1 LGDFWDNPYNT
12 GTIDLRLMMK
22 CIDFFSRQTIKTT
35 MIPGNHDYFGGNADE
50 HALQCFAHLVDVIS
64 SPTLYGCML
73 YLPYRKGGYSR
84 VEMTRFKHRGA
95 TVVFSHNDLKTMET
109 RLHVL
114 SQEGMELNS
123 FDGMVVF
130 NGHYHYPSSHGNVHN
145 IGTAYAVHS
154 SENLHQKHIW
164 DIVISNT
171 DGMLVS
177 MNKTPIRLDN
187 RVFQD
192 GFNSMLQPG
201 DTVITNREK
210 DDQMLND
217 IVIVNRKTPPDVKI
231 TLRLDSWQ
239 HMVREATEIFYK
251 DDAVIEDSSC
261 FNISE
266 DIIASIKSTGLEP
279 SVTKSHSPIRLE
291 IDSIAM
297 IDYCGVKYYDL
308 SFVNG
313 ITLVHGANGV
323 GKTIKFVSALI
334 YCLCGV
340 VDKRNYGKHLLNQL
354 GTNTQVSIVGNIN
367 GVRFTL
373 IRSYIN
379 KKTKIEFAIND
390 EIILRPTINAIQQEI
405 NFRLFDIESS
415 MGSSSHRLYA
425 FLKTNLF
432 FTQNGVNLDDFKF
445 MLFDKTLRQLR
456 FDRKN
461 YIELLETNKNKTVVV
476 DEKIAAFEETYEF
489 EEIGLTSY
497 EEHRFTQLTALKV
510 VKESL
515 TPVPQPD
522 VIPSEASAHRAAFH
536 TMLITCRYNNF
547 QPFEHYCGLH
557 VFPMPEEF
565 HLITKTYATALH
577 ENKIIRQ
584 QNSYLLAKKECP
596 ICETL
601 LNDSRILDTV
611 ERRRKLIV
619 DTTSMMKTMDDYSKF
634 LEEQQLWKRAN
645 LYVQALED
653 HLGINVNT
661 YVRYLRTLATI
672 NANIL
677 KHENS
682 QEGVEWTP
690 ELYYKNILDA
700 KIEKEQ
706 LVSEREHLYSLLLK
720 NTRAIEIMEYIVDAF
735 NEIVLPDKNVTNLSG
750 GEYEN
755 LVLRT
760 FFANRKY
767 VQGWKF
773 WSSNI
778 LIMDEPGPH
787 MDSKA
792 FKSMLES
799 IDIEKVYIITHNAIE
814 NYSTLEL

>member
-1 LGDFWDNPYNT
+1 
-12 GTIDLRLMMK
+12 
-22 CIDFFSRQTIKTT
+22 
-35 MIPGNHDYFGGNADE
+35 
-50 HALQCFAHLVDVIS
+50 
-64 SPTLYGCML
+64 ML

-123 FDGMVVF
+123 FEGMIVF
-130 NGHYHYPSSHGNVHN
+130 NGHYHYPSSHGSVHN

-154 SENLHQKHIW
+154 NENLHQKHIW

-192 GFNSMLQPG
+192 GVNSMLQPG
-201 DTVITNREK
+201 DTVIVNK
-210 DDQMLND
+210 PNDDEIPNGM
-217 IVIVNRKTPPDVKI
+217 IVVNRTPPSDVQI

-239 HMVREATEIFYK
+239 HMVREATEVFYK

-266 DIIASIKSTGLEP
+266 DIITMIEGTGLEP

-313 ITLVHGANGV
+313 ITLVHGENGV

-340 VDKRNYGKHLLNQL
+340 VDKRNSSKHLLNQL

-390 EIILRPTINAIQQEI
+390 EIILRPTINSIQQEI
-405 NFRLFDIESS
+405 NIRLFDIESS
-415 MGSSSHRLYA
+415 KGASSHRLYA

-432 FTQNGVNLDDFKF
+432 FTQNGVNLDDFKITT
-445 MLFDKTLRQLR
+445 FDKTLHQLR
-456 FDRKN
+456 LDKKK
-461 YIELLETNKNKTVVV
+461 YIELLATNKNKIGVV

-489 EEIGLTSY
+489 EEIGLSTY

-510 VKESL
+510 LKESL
-515 TPVPQPD
+515 TPVPPPD
-522 VIPSEASAHRAAFH
+522 VIPSEAAAHHVAFH
-536 TMLITCRYNNF
+536 NMLITCRYNNF

-577 ENKIIRQ
+577 ENKIVRR
-584 QNSYLLAKKECP
+584 QNSYLLARKECP

-601 LNDSRILDTV
+601 LNNSQVLTIV
-611 ERRRKLIV
+611 ERRRKSIV
-619 DTTSMMKTMDDYSKF
+619 DTDPMMKTMDNYSKF
-634 LEEQQLWKRAN
+634 LEEQQLWKRAT
-645 LYVQALED
+645 LFVQALED
-653 HLGINVNT
+653 HLGISVNT
-661 YVRYLRTLATI
+661 YLRYLRTLATI

-682 QEGVEWTP
+682 EEGIEWTP

-700 KIEKEQ
+700 KLEKEL
-706 LVSEREHLYSLLLK
+706 LVSEKEHLHSILVK
-720 NTRAIEIMEYIVDAF
+720 NTRAVEIMEYIVEAF
-735 NEIVLPDKNVTNLSG
+735 NKIVLPNNKNVTNLSG

-755 LVLRT
+755 LVLHT

-767 VQGWKF
+767 TEGWKF

-787 MDSKA
+787 MDRKA
-792 FKSMLES
+792 FKAMLGT
-799 IDIEKVYIITHNAIE
+799 INIEKVYIITHNEIE
-814 NYSTLEL
+814 NYPTIKL